1 MPFHSVYTCGHG
13 AGGRLGLNDEEPRST
28 CVGPLSTLEGVVINN
43 LVCGSKHT
51 LILSRSAMVF
61 SWGYNQYGQVG
72 HGNNGLAD
80 WEPRPIKGLT
90 GFTIVQVSAGEDH
103 SVALTQTGDVF
114 SWGRGTSGQLG
125 HGDVKNVWFPFLV
138 KSLQGKG
145 IVAVGCGYDVT
156 FAITGAGKVFGCGS
170 AAAGKLGNGDI
181 DGGIGGNVYVP
192 TLLKALQNFRI
203 VQATGGK
210 NFSMFLTNL
219 GQLKSVGYAS
229 NGQLGI
235 SFEKIEELDMPCTA
249 VIQEVEHKGVI
260 MRMVRCGDAHT
271 LALAENGLVYSWGSG
286 IDWTLGHGSQ
296 DDVLTP
302 KLVAMIEADP
312 CICVDAGGCHSA
324 AVSASGRLYT
334 WGRGF
339 IGQLGVGHRLEDD
352 VEHILELPAPV
363 KFIKNN
369 DGSEKAQRIACGHC
383 HTVLQ
388 TGLAGDELEDEAKPK
403 QVQARPEKAV
413 ADATPMAVIAH
424 KVDQKVKPKKSFLTL
439 IVDVVSGRN
448 LMAKD
453 ERGTSDPYCKVKV
466 KEGRNP
472 KQKEKTKVCKNTCD
486 PVWNQT
492 FTFKGCCN
500 RIAVEGDPRMAEE
513 GRAPEL
519 NWDLKLKVSCA
530 DQDMMGAD
538 ESLGV
543 LFVPLAGLPLNK
555 KRDIWIPLAPKVEGA
570 TSISGDV
577 RLRLLLTD
585 A

>member
-1 MPFHSVYTCGHG
+1 MPFHSIYTCGHG
-13 AGGRLGLNDEEPRST
+13 AGGRLGLNDEAPRSKF
-28 CVGPLSTLEGVVINN
+28 VGPLSTLEGIVVTN

-51 LILSRSAMVF
+51 LVLSRKGLVF

-72 HGNNGLAD
+72 HGDHGLAD

-90 GFTIVQVSAGEDH
+90 GFKVVQVSAGEDH
-103 SVALTQTGDVF
+103 SVALTDNNEVF
-114 SWGRGTSGQLG
+114 SWGRGTNGQLG
-125 HGDVKNVWFPFLV
+125 HGDVKNVWYPFLI
-138 KSLQGKG
+138 KSLLGKG
-145 IVAVGCGYDVT
+145 VVAVGTGYDVT

-170 AAAGKLGNGDI
+170 SAAGKLGNGDV
-181 DGGIGGNVYVP
+181 DGGIGGNVYIP
-192 TLLKALQNFRI
+192 ALLKGLQGDRI

-210 NFSMFLTNL
+210 NFSMFLTEA

-235 SFEKIEELDMPCTA
+235 SFKRIQELDAPCTGT
-249 VIQEVEHKGVI
+249 IQEVEHKGAI

-271 LALAENGLVYSWGSG
+271 LALADNGLVYTWGSG
-286 IDWTLGHGSQ
+286 IDWTLGHGNQ

-312 CICVDAGGCHSA
+312 CVAVDAGGCHSA
-324 AVSASGRLYT
+324 AISNTGRLYV

-339 IGQLGVGHRLEDD
+339 IGQLGLGHRLEDEE
-352 VEHILELPAPV
+352 EHVQQLPTSV
-363 KFIKNN
+363 KFNKNN
-369 DGSEKAQRIACGHC
+369 DMSELAQRVGCGHC

-388 TGLAGDELEDEAKPK
+388 TGLAGDEVEEAKPQAAQQPK
-403 QVQARPEKAV
+403 EKPKAEERNIVQV
-413 ADATPMAVIAH
+413 T
-424 KVDQKVKPKKSFLTL
+424 QKVEKDKPKKQFLTL
-439 IVDVVSGRN
+439 IVDIVSARN
-448 LMAKD
+448 LLAKD
-453 ERGTSDPYCKVKV
+453 DRGTSDPYCKVKV
-466 KEGRNP
+466 KEGRV

-500 RIAVEGDPRMAEE
+500 RVAVEGDPRMAVP
-513 GRAPEL
+513 GQAPEL
-519 NWDLKLKVSCA
+519 NWDLKLKISCA

-538 ESLGV
+538 ENLGV
-543 LFVPLAGLPLNK
+543 LFVPLAGLPLNQ
-555 KRDIWIPLAPKVEGA
+555 KRDIWVPLAPKIEGQPV
-570 TSISGDV
+570 SGDV